1 MLSFMA
7 MDFFAKS
14 PVLSLPILSLG
25 LFMSAFAFVSVRAVL
40 TDKKSLDTLASMPLD
55 DSATAQDKKE
65 GGRE

>member
-7 MDFFAKS
+7 MDFFSKS

-40 TDKKSLDTLASMPLD
+40 TDKKSLDVMANMPLD
-55 DSATAQDKKE
+55 EGSSAQEEKE
-65 GGRE
+65 GHRE